1 MSEVLVGV
9 IVVGALTAL
18 GMAVSRLL
26 RGPSQADRV
35 VALDVVFSS
44 SIALAARAAVGSSA
58 PLYLDVGI
66 GLSIIGF
73 VSTVLW
79 AQLLD
84 EATRGEE
91 RAPREPP
98 SHGDTP

>member
-44 SIALAARAAVGSSA
+44 SIALAAGAAVGSGA

-79 AQLLD
+79 ARLLD